1 MPVLMEKGF
10 DIHNGRGSTM
20 NTSVSQQSMSSINT
34 RFKWRLVFSGM
45 CIVGLLLGGYLA
57 LLRSFWD
64 DPRNQRE
71 GVMAD
76 IQLKLNGVLALS
88 ELICWTMAGVG
99 AIGWIMTRQPSLSSY
114 ADETAN
120 ATCKIMAPSDV
131 EQLVRLL
138 AKSVLEIPEA
148 NFSDSIERQLLV
160 SPANFLQFLDDLHI
174 DYSLP
179 VSSADRK
186 RIDSI
191 DDLIRLISL
200 RIDTVYKQQASD

>member
-1 MPVLMEKGF
+1 
-10 DIHNGRGSTM
+10 M
-20 NTSVSQQSMSSINT
+20 NTNVSQQSKSPTNT
-34 RFKWRLVFSGM
+34 RFEWRLVFSGM
-45 CIVGLLLGGYLA
+45 CIAGLLLSGYLA
-57 LLRSFWD
+57 LLRSYRVE
-64 DPRNQRE
+64 PRNQRE

-99 AIGWIMTRQPSLSSY
+99 AIGWIITRQPSVNSH
-114 ADETAN
+114 ADQMAN
-120 ATCKIMAPSDV
+120 ATRKIMAPSDV

-148 NFSDSIERQLLV
+148 NFGDSIERQLFV
-160 SPANFLQFLDDLHI
+160 SPANLLQFLDDLHI

-186 RIDSI
+186 KIDSI
-191 DDLIRLISL
+191 EDLIRLISS
-200 RIDTVYKQQASD
+200 RISTV